1 MKMEWIIGLLIFFAG
16 GTGGWIVD
24 AHYKAKTIEQ
34 RQNTIDDLY
43 FRIDS
48 LNEANTYKLD
58 SLLTLPAKIDTV
70 EVHIETVRYKTDT
83 IIQMNKSV
91 MNKLDSV
98 HQDTRA
104 IRERIDNNNKEI

>member
-1 MKMEWIIGLLIFFAG
+1 MKMEWIIAGLIALLG
-16 GTGGWIVD
+16 GVGGWSID
-24 AHYKAKTIEQ
+24 AHFKGKTIEQ
-34 RQNTIDDLY
+34 RQRTIDDLY

-83 IIQMNKSV
+83 IIQMNKAV
-91 MNKLDSV
+91 LNKLDSV
-98 HQDTRA
+98 HSDTQA
-104 IRERIDNNNKEI
+104 IRRVVEN

>member
-1 MKMEWIIGLLIFFAG
+1 MEWIIAGLIALAG
-16 GTGGWIVD
+16 GIGGWSID
-24 AHYKAKTIEQ
+24 AHFKGKTIEK

-48 LNEANTYKLD
+48 LNKANTYKLD

-83 IIQMNKSV
+83 IIQMNKAV

-98 HQDTRA
+98 HQDTKF
-104 IRERIDNNNKEI
+104 IRQKVDDVND